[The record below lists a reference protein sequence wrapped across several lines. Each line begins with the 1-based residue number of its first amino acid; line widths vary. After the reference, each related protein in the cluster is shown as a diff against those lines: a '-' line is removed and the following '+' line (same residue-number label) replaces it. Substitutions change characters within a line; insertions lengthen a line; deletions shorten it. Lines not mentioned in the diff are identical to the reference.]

1 MADNLRADSLIKR
14 TTDRTLIKNLLT
26 KNCVVGEGQDVG
38 DRVHIE
44 PHRAQIWEFDDK
56 LGVLTTAVGD
66 GAKDAVH
73 WTDVGQQVGVAKNGD
88 R

>member
-1 MADNLRADSLIKR
+1 MTSWQCRQGDERLRVGVHGNPANL
-14 TTDRTLIKNLLT
+14 TN
-26 KNCVVGEGQDVG
+26 VGEGQDVG